1 MINRRQFLR
10 STCAT
15 VSVSCLASRT
25 GNCQTTKI
33 DVSATID
40 REVSA
45 FMDREKLPGASV
57 AITQNGKLVYA
68 SGFGFRNEGLN
79 QKTTVNDRFRI
90 ASISK
95 SITATA
101 VLKLCEI
108 KGIGL
113 DETVVSHMDL
123 NATDKR
129 MADIT
134 IRHLLEH
141 SSGIDDKQLAGGVD
155 THIAQWVQKELAIT
169 RDDMIRYWLARPFAS
184 NPGESHRYCNFGYVI
199 LGMLIEK
206 ISGMDYETFV
216 KKEVLAPLGISKM
229 EAGKTLIAD
238 ARENEVFYHSD
249 YGYSPSVMSPDQPL
263 LKGAYGYWNMDNI
276 LSAGGWIGRAVDLA
290 RLGCGIRGQGVA
302 GIISNEARKQM
313 LARPSYIR
321 AKVKKYYGLGVR
333 VAVKS
338 KNETSFWHAGSID
351 GSSTHWGNRSD
362 GITWVM
368 LFNKRLGASDKEPS
382 LQAGSFV
389 HPLLDRLEKHP
400 KEDLFESLL

>member
-10 STCAT
+10 STCTT

-25 GNCQTTKI
+25 GNCQTTQI
-33 DVSATID
+33 NVSGTID
-40 REVSA
+40 REIST
-45 FMDREKLPGASV
+45 FMEREKLPGASV

-68 SGFGFRNEGLN
+68 SGFGFRDEALN
-79 QKTTVNDRFRI
+79 QKTTANDRFRI

-95 SITATA
+95 SITAAA

-113 DETVVSHMDL
+113 DEKVVSHMEL

-129 MADIT
+129 ITDVT

-141 SSGIDDKQLAGGVD
+141 SSGIDDKMLAGGVD
-155 THIAQWVQKELAIT
+155 TYIAKWVQKELPIT

-184 NPGESHRYCNFGYVI
+184 NPGELHRYCNFGYVI

-206 ISGMDYETFV
+206 ISGMDYESFV

-249 YGYSPSVMSPDQPL
+249 YGNSPSVMSSDQPL
-263 LKGAYGYWNMDNI
+263 LKGAYGYWNMENI

-290 RLGCGIRGQGVA
+290 RFGCGIRGQGVA
-302 GIISNEARKQM
+302 SIISNEARKQM
-313 LARPSYIR
+313 LARPSCTR
-321 AKVKKYYGLGVR
+321 AKAKKYYGLGVR
-333 VAVKS
+333 VAVNSNKE
-338 KNETSFWHAGSID
+338 KSFWHAGSID
-351 GSSTHWGNRSD
+351 GSSTHWGNRND

-368 LFNKRLGASDKEPS
+368 LFNKRLGASGKEPS
-382 LQAGSFV
+382 LQVSSFM
-389 HPLLDRLEKHP
+389 HPLLDRLEKRP
-400 KEDLFESLL
+400 TKDLFESLL